1 MTLRE
6 ASSGLIPRL
15 SIARFGSCTSSRV
28 SSRLY
33 FGTLSRNVLRGPG
46 INNWD
51 LSIVKNTPLGGETR
65 SLQFRAEFFN
75 AFNHTQFSN
84 PG

>member
-1 MTLRE
+1 MPVFT
-6 ASSGLIPRL
+6 
-15 SIARFGSCTSSRV
+15 
-28 SSRLY
+28 Y
-33 FGTLSRNVLRGPG
+33 GTLSRNVLRGPG

-51 LSIVKNTPLGGETR
+51 ISIIKNTPLGGETR

-84 PG
+84 PDNQGG